1 MKEIHGKKV
10 FDSLEEIID
19 LKHSAILIVDVQN
32 DLFSE
37 GGHFHRLQKDISM
50 MREILPRLVGFIQEA
65 RKFGVLRIFIQQ
77 TTLKS
82 GLSDSPA
89 WLYFRTRAHRISPDF
104 TIDGTWGH
112 EIVSD
117 FSLRDDEP
125 VVKKHRSSAFVNTSL
140 DLLLRNNGIKSVII
154 TGAVTEGCVLATA
167 IDALFYDYYVVVVK
181 DCIASRNREVH
192 EACLKV
198 IEARHDLVTS
208 GEILKIWTSGLRTY

>member
-37 GGHFHRLQKDISM
+37 GGHFHRFQKDISM
-50 MREILPRLVGFIQEA
+50 MREIHPRLVGFIQEA
-65 RKFGVLRIFIQQ
+65 RKLGILRIFMQQ

-89 WLYFRTRAHRISPDF
+89 WIYFRTRAHRISSDF

-112 EIVSD
+112 AIVSD
-117 FSLRDDEP
+117 LSPRDDEP
-125 VVKKHRSSAFVNTSL
+125 IVKKHRSSAFVNTNL